1 MGRTRERDRK
11 KHGAWTTAGILVLA
25 ALAALTAGSPVH
37 ADGDGREAVLESAE
51 VEGRGRIR
59 GRDGFLY
66 DGGDIQSLADGM
78 SLLYRLCQ

>member
-11 KHGAWTTAGILVLA
+11 KHGAWTTAGIL

>member
-11 KHGAWTTAGILVLA
+11 KHGAWTTAGILIMA
-25 ALAALTAGSPVH
+25 ALAVLTAGSLVH

-59 GRDGFLY
+59 GQDGFLY